1 MDSGSD
7 RPTTIL
13 FTDIEG
19 STRLWEQDPVRMR
32 SALAHHDELCRATV
46 EAHGG
51 AVIKMTGD
59 GVYAAFGDP
68 SDALLAT
75 VALQTALS
83 DPAFTE
89 GIELKVRCGLHAG
102 AVERRGNDYFGTVV
116 NRTARIMSIA
126 HGGQVLLSKAVADL
140 VGKDLPSDVAVLDL
154 GIVRLRDL
162 ADPERVFQL
171 VHPALRT
178 SFPALRSLEATPNNL
193 PQRVTSFVGREQL
206 LAETKRLLGGTRMLT
221 LLGAGGLGKT
231 SLSLQVAVD
240 VIDDFLD
247 GVWLVELAP
256 LSDGQMV
263 AQAVASSLGV
273 KEEAGRPVQEA
284 LETFVKDRQILLILD
299 NCEHVLQSCASVVKS
314 LLACGPR
321 AKVLATSREPLREA
335 GEATLH
341 VPPLRVPDA
350 ESVPSFAELAQYD
363 SVRLFCER
371 AAASKSGFAL
381 TEQNAPAVAAICQR
395 LDGIPLA
402 LELAA
407 ARVRSLPV
415 ETIAARL
422 SDRFRILATGSRTGL
437 PRQQT
442 LRACIEWSYN
452 LLTPDERTLLRR
464 LAVFAGGFVLEA
476 AESIGAGGEIGE
488 SEVLDLLSQ
497 LVDKSLVELTAEGHR
512 YRLLE
517 TVRQYAFELLERS
530 GEVDATRNRHLA
542 YYLVLTDQAERQ
554 MSGPQQ
560 GEWLG
565 KLDTEREN
573 VLGAHAWCGTEAER
587 GDMGLS
593 LVSGMQLY
601 WMRRGILRLGYRV
614 TVEAIERPGAEART
628 FARCKALYAAANI
641 GSVMAR
647 RREAQA
653 YVEESLAIGREL
665 GSKDRVAAA
674 LVLLGTLLSDQGDRA
689 NARKCYEESLALSE
703 ELGDAL
709 RLSNALGSLAVLSG
723 SDGKFDEAE
732 ALFERSLALS
742 RKQGNRNNIA
752 ANLCNLA
759 TVAVRRGACARAR
772 ISLLEALAIAEDI
785 GARSLG
791 LAILGIA
798 ATLEATESHFER
810 AARSYGARRAEG
822 ERQGFDANRDDEIL
836 MPLIAQARRA
846 LGEEAFAEAEAAG
859 YRLAYA
865 EAMAEVR
872 TWMAS
877 KR

>member
-1 MDSGSD
+1 M
-7 RPTTIL
+7 
-13 FTDIEG
+13 
-19 STRLWEQDPVRMR
+19 
-32 SALAHHDELCRATV
+32 
-46 EAHGG
+46 
-51 AVIKMTGD
+51 
-59 GVYAAFGDP
+59 
-68 SDALLAT
+68 
-75 VALQTALS
+75 
-83 DPAFTE
+83 
-89 GIELKVRCGLHAG
+89 
-102 AVERRGNDYFGTVV
+102 
-116 NRTARIMSIA
+116 
-126 HGGQVLLSKAVADL
+126 
-140 VGKDLPSDVAVLDL
+140 
-154 GIVRLRDL
+154 
-162 ADPERVFQL
+162 
-171 VHPALRT
+171 
-178 SFPALRSLEATPNNL
+178 
-193 PQRVTSFVGREQL
+193 
-206 LAETKRLLGGTRMLT
+206 
-221 LLGAGGLGKT
+221 
-231 SLSLQVAVD
+231 
-240 VIDDFLD
+240 
-247 GVWLVELAP
+247 
-256 LSDGQMV
+256 
-263 AQAVASSLGV
+263 
-273 KEEAGRPVQEA
+273 
-284 LETFVKDRQILLILD
+284 
-299 NCEHVLQSCASVVKS
+299 
-314 LLACGPR
+314 
-321 AKVLATSREPLREA
+321 
-335 GEATLH
+335 
-341 VPPLRVPDA
+341 
-350 ESVPSFAELAQYD
+350 
-363 SVRLFCER
+363 
-371 AAASKSGFAL
+371 
-381 TEQNAPAVAAICQR
+381 
-395 LDGIPLA
+395 
-402 LELAA
+402 
-407 ARVRSLPV
+407 RSLPV

-488 SEVLDLLSQ
+488 SDVLDLLSQ

-573 VLGAHAWCGTEAER
+573 VLGAHAWCGTEDER
-587 GDMGLS
+587 GDRGLS